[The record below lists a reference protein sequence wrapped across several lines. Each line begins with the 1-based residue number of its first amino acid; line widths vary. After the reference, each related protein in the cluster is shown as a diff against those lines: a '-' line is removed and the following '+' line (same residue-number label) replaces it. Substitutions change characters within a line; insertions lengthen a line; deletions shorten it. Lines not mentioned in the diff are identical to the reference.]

1 MAPTSDD
8 ASLTVLAALPQAQLL
23 FGFSRG
29 VTPDRLCRS
38 AEISPLDL
46 VDRERAVPYAWYRA
60 LWAALKEHCG
70 GVAVGTQFGT
80 FLSIDHLGYAGQL
93 FRHSRD
99 GLEVLAKAARFG
111 CLVNSKTARCPS
123 RVELSDEEV
132 RLVIPHPLT
141 DLPEC
146 LDATTF
152 GAVSQL
158 RTLLNAPIRLREAK
172 LHLPRHELRATYET
186 FFGCPVSFDTKDTE
200 LVFSRAEL
208 ERPIAG
214 SDPAAA
220 QNIERY
226 VTDTLL
232 GAGPTARADS
242 VGRVIDDLLTRGG
255 LSEEATARAFGT
267 SVRSLQRTLQDLG
280 TSYQELSDARRKA
293 AALRLLSEP
302 MLAVYEVA
310 LALGYQDASSF
321 NRAFKRWT
329 GQAPRDYRTSQRA
342 RN

>member
-8 ASLTVLAALPQAQLL
+8 GSLTVLAALPQAQLL

-29 VTPDRLCRS
+29 VTPDKLCKS

-60 LWAALKEHCG
+60 LWGALKEHCG
-70 GVAVGTQFGT
+70 GVAVGTEFGT
-80 FLSIDHLGYAGQL
+80 FLSIEHLGYAGQL

-99 GLEVLAKAARFG
+99 GLEVLDKAARFG

-123 RVELSDEEV
+123 RVELSTDEV
-132 RLVIPHPLT
+132 RLVIPHALT

-152 GAVSQL
+152 GGVSQL
-158 RTLLNAPIRLREAK
+158 RTLLNAPIRLRAAN
-172 LHLPRHELRATYET
+172 LHLPRHELRETYEA
-186 FFGCPVSFDTKDTE
+186 FLGCSVSFDAPDTQ

-214 SDPAAA
+214 SDPDKA
-220 QNIERY
+220 QSIEQY

-232 GAGPTARADS
+232 GAEPSARADA
-242 VGRVIDDLLTRGG
+242 VGRVIDDLLNRGG
-255 LSEEATARAFGT
+255 LSEEATARALGT
-267 SVRSLQRTLQDLG
+267 SVRSLQRTLNGLG
-280 TSYQELSDARRKA
+280 TSYQELSDARRRA
-293 AALRLLSEP
+293 AALRLLGEP
-302 MLAVYEVA
+302 GLAVYEVA
-310 LALGYQDASSF
+310 LALGYHDASSF